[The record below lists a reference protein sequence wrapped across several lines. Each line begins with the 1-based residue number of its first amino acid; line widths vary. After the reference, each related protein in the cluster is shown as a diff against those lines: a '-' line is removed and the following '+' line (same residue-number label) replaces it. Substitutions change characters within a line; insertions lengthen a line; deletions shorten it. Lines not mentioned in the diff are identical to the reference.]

1 MVQWLRVFPIL
12 TEDQSSVPSPEVT
25 HAQLAYTHTSIY
37 LSGQGVGAF
46 AFKLRID
53 VPDVGLGLVTLS
65 QSNFFKEKVLFP
77 SK

>member
-12 TEDQSSVPSPEVT
+12 TEDQSSVPSPAVT

-53 VPDVGLGLVTLS
+53 VPM
-65 QSNFFKEKVLFP
+65 
-77 SK
+77 